1 MELLVRRSQQNFNTL
16 TSIDLT
22 RGASRVTEETTT
34 VLEGWEMLYV
44 RPTNEPRSRTQIL
57 GFNVKTTSVAAR
69 DGYTGVR
76 AVPYYTQDEL
86 GRMVNEDQ
94 EAFDKSCSKCGFL
107 RTENKP
113 SSYTEDLT
121 TRLFALPGC
130 LANRLGALLDTRHSA
145 TNKSPF
151 VRREWKVVLLRPM
164 ENPISG
170 GSHKDQAKSPK
181 RHFGRGRSQK
191 NDPVQKWLIVIRG
204 QVTMTSQDGFLTY
217 DTSSNP
223 WLKADELAQQRHHE
237 KRGLPRTHP

>member
-1 MELLVRRSQQNFNTL
+1 
-16 TSIDLT
+16 
-22 RGASRVTEETTT
+22 
-34 VLEGWEMLYV
+34 MLYV

-223 WLKADELAQQRHHE
+223 WLKADELAQQRHRE